1 MHNAKKE
8 VEDEGRLSAGKFL
21 SQNSKSILEICFSS
35 ILVYAREREKERERR
50 ESLRLFQYTFKSV
63 IATSKEIDLGNAE
76 CCHQSIRFPPSLDS
90 ASLLPRVFDSLLMAR
105 TRRNSDPLNVS
116 RATLRAVFS
125 YQHGLKLSQLLMLR
139 KTFRM
144 Q

>member
-35 ILVYAREREKERERR
+35 ILVYERERERERER
-50 ESLRLFQYTFKSV
+50 SLRLFQYTFKSV

-76 CCHQSIRFPPSLDS
+76 CCHQSIRFPP
-90 ASLLPRVFDSLLMAR
+90 V
-105 TRRNSDPLNVS
+105 
-116 RATLRAVFS
+116 
-125 YQHGLKLSQLLMLR
+125 
-139 KTFRM
+139 
-144 Q
+144 